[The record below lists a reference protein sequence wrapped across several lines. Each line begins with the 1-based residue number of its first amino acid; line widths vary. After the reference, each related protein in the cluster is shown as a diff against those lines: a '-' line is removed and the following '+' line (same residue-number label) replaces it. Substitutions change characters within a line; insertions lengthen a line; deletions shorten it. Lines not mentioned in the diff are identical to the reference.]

1 MNKSFSGMLV
11 AALAVAGV
19 LGTGSKADAAL
30 IIDFDNAILDGGT
43 ITSLGGGHY
52 SGSDIVFDT
61 IHYRD
66 STGGPGNTSITL
78 GGLQCGAATTT
89 EGAGAATATAA
100 CYLDFNTL
108 TNTFVMT
115 TNTGL
120 YDIGG
125 DDQAYTD
132 DRGNLVVAAGQT
144 VLSGS
149 FTNFGNVGP
158 GLEGNFLFAA
168 VGTDTKNQAM
178 LDFFGLPAGTT
189 FSFANTEIWAGA
201 DGQVINSDLSNQVST
216 AIPEPAT
223 MMLLGTGLLAAFRA
237 RRKLT

>member
-19 LGTGSKADAAL
+19 LGTGSKANAAL
-30 IIDFDNAILDGGT
+30 LIDFDNAVLDGGT

-52 SGSDIVFDT
+52 SGSGIVFDT

-78 GGLQCGAATTT
+78 AGLQCGASTTS
-89 EGAGAATATAA
+89 AGATATAA
-100 CYLDFNTL
+100 CHLDFNTL

-115 TNTGL
+115 TETGL
-120 YDIGG
+120 YDIGA
-125 DDQAYTD
+125 DDLAYTA
-132 DRGNLVVAAGQT
+132 DRGAQIVAGGQT
-144 VLSGS
+144 VLTGS
-149 FTNFGNVGP
+149 FTNWGNVGP
-158 GLEGNFLFAA
+158 GPGGNFLFAA
-168 VGTDTKNQAM
+168 TGTDTKNDAM
-178 LDFFGLPAGTT
+178 LAFFGLPAGTT
-189 FSFANTEIWAGA
+189 FSFGNTEIWAGV
-201 DGQVINSDLSNQVST
+201 DGQVINSDLSNQVQAT